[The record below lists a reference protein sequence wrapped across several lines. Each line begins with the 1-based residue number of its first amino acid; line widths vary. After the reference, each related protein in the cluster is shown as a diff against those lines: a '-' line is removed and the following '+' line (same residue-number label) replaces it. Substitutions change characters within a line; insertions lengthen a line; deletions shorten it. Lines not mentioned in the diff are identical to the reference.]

1 MENYSCGLFKCITWP
16 KYIKKSFYW
25 NEDKIKAGISVQGN
39 WRNQNFPGTLPQRKN
54 MVTGTFERD
63 FDINPFSY
71 ALGMSRTLR
80 PRNINVNWSI
90 IVTIGHRSIL
100 NEFKN
105 NYMRIEVLDFKI
117 IMLIGQNLS
126 RDHYWIFSG
135 RRIILVLGGILHRP
149 SNMNRNK
156 NRKIYYSLLSYSR

>member
-1 MENYSCGLFKCITWP
+1 MIPFINFRRVVVVSRPIN
-16 KYIKKSFYW
+16 IKKSFYW

-80 PRNINVNWSI
+80 PRNINGELEYYRNNW
-90 IVTIGHRSIL
+90 TPF
-100 NEFKN
+100 NFK
-105 NYMRIEVLDFKI
+105 RI
-117 IMLIGQNLS
+117 
-126 RDHYWIFSG
+126 
-135 RRIILVLGGILHRP
+135 
-149 SNMNRNK
+149 
-156 NRKIYYSLLSYSR
+156 

>member
-1 MENYSCGLFKCITWP
+1 
-16 KYIKKSFYW
+16 
-25 NEDKIKAGISVQGN
+25 
-39 WRNQNFPGTLPQRKN
+39 

-71 ALGMSRTLR
+71 ALAMSRTLR
-80 PRNINVNWSI
+80 PRNINVNLSI

-126 RDHYWIFSG
+126 RDQV
-135 RRIILVLGGILHRP
+135 RLNIL
-149 SNMNRNK
+149 
-156 NRKIYYSLLSYSR
+156 SRLF

>member
-1 MENYSCGLFKCITWP
+1 MRNSSSLDWLRFMHTPNDYRVSQLQEGSSSLSRPIN
-16 KYIKKSFYW
+16 IKKSFYW

-80 PRNINVNWSI
+80 PRNINVN
-90 IVTIGHRSIL
+90 
-100 NEFKN
+100 
-105 NYMRIEVLDFKI
+105 
-117 IMLIGQNLS
+117 
-126 RDHYWIFSG
+126 
-135 RRIILVLGGILHRP
+135 
-149 SNMNRNK
+149 
-156 NRKIYYSLLSYSR
+156 